1 MASASARELAGI
13 LNYMGTIFCVNSSDH
28 RAIVSLGLE
37 FFHDVRNLS
46 SVATWM
52 WAGAGILYGL
62 VEAS

>member
-13 LNYMGTIFCVNSSDH
+13 LSDRGRVFCVHSSDH

-37 FFHDVRNLS
+37 FSHDVRNLS
-46 SVATWM
+46 SEATRT
-52 WAGAGILYGL
+52 WAGAGIFCGL